1 MPRKSKIATKTE
13 VLETLT
19 EIMRSTSDDGVKITE
34 VISAGE
40 KLYKILKEES
50 SEKND
55 ERQYGI
61 VILPEIELEGQDK

>member
-1 MPRKSKIATKTE
+1 MPRKTKIATKTE

-19 EIMRSTSDDGVKITE
+19 EIMRSTPDDGVKITE

-50 SEKND
+50 IEKSE

-61 VILPEIELEGQDK
+61 VILPESEIKED

>member
-34 VISAGE
+34 VMSAGE

>member
-19 EIMRSTSDDGVKITE
+19 EIMRSTPDDGVKITE

-50 SEKND
+50 LEKSE

-61 VILPEIELEGQDK
+61 VILPEIEKKEELT

>member
-1 MPRKSKIATKTE
+1 MPRKSKIATKNE

>member
-1 MPRKSKIATKTE
+1 MARKPKIATKTE

-19 EIMRSTSDDGVKITE
+19 EIMRSTPDDGVKITE

-50 SEKND
+50 IEKSE

-61 VILPEIELEGQDK
+61 VILPETEIKED